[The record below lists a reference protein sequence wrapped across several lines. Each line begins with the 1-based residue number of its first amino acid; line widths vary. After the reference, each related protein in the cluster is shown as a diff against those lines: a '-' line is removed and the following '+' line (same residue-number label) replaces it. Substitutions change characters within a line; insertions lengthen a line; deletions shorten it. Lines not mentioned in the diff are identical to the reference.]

1 MEILFDDDDL
11 EPAVPS
17 VTAAPPSVPAESSAS
32 SPSEDSLFGTLEEQ
46 LGLEPVFAPAPA
58 AAAGSGRGP
67 VPPQDPWRNA
77 REGAGCSGPV
87 RKAPSGTPRLKPA
100 DSLFPPEE
108 VPEPE
113 HPFVGRG
120 RRRKTETAASSRPT
134 GSADAFAVVRD
145 DGTVLEVDRDTCADP
160 EVFAN
165 ERRRRRGGR
174 EHAGRPE
181 KPGRN
186 LLTRAVD
193 ALSRREYSR
202 RDLGRKLAADLAEGE
217 TREDVTE
224 ALDRLEA
231 LGLLSDARYAQACV
245 HAGAGRLGNA
255 RLRREL
261 RRSGVSDEL
270 IDEALESVEEPEEVR
285 AWRMWSRRWS
295 EPPKDWKERERMTRF
310 LMTRGFSM
318 SAIQK
323 VLHGEVDPDAC

>member
-1 MEILFDDDDL
+1 MEILFNDDDL

-17 VTAAPPSVPAESSAS
+17 VTPAPSSEPAAPGAS
-32 SPSEDSLFGTLEEQ
+32 CTSEDSLFGGLEEM

-58 AAAGSGRGP
+58 VPVGSGRGA
-67 VPPQDPWRNA
+67 VPPLDPWRKV
-77 REGAGCSGPV
+77 REGTGRSGPV
-87 RKAPSGTPRLKPA
+87 RKASPGVPRLKPA
-100 DSLFPPEE
+100 ESLFPSEE
-108 VPEPE
+108 VPEPG
-113 HPFVGRG
+113 HSAVGRG
-120 RRRKTETAASSRPT
+120 RRKTETTAFPRSA

-165 ERRRRRGGR
+165 ERRRRGGR
-174 EHAGRPE
+174 ERAGRPE
-181 KPGRN
+181 KPRRN

-245 HAGAGRLGNA
+245 RAGAGRLGNA

-261 RRSGVSDEL
+261 RQSGVSDEL

-295 EPPKDWKERERMTRF
+295 GLPKDWKERERMTRF

-323 VLHGEVDPDAC
+323 VLRGEVDPDVC